1 MLISI
6 RHTLEFSPVVPTI
19 GQREE
24 AHGLQRASIPS
35 FFLLYLLCTFS
46 LCQVLSNGL
55 LTCQYFWSIFLG
67 YFSLSNAVTEVC
79 SWVLRHAFSRR
90 SLPLFGELP
99 GGTPEHALKPLCS
112 QLPLTPTASR
122 LIFSHR
128 SQGRSATAWTL
139 QCKDSCLSSALK
151 SLLGLVCVWP

>member
-79 SWVLRHAFSRR
+79 SWVWDMLS
-90 SLPLFGELP
+90 P
-99 GGTPEHALKPLCS
+99 GGHCHYLESSQERLQSMPSSLSAVSSHLL
-112 QLPLTPTASR
+112 QLPLDWSFLTD
-122 LIFSHR
+122 HR
-128 SQGRSATAWTL
+128 AGVLQYGPFRVRTL
-139 QCKDSCLSSALK
+139 GSSVLWK
-151 SLLGLVCVWP
+151 VS